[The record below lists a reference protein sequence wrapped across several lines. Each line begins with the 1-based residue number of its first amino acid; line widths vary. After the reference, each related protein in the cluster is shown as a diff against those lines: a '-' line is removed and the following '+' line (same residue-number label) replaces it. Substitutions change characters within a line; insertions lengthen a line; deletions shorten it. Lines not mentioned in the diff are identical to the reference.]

1 MRHLKRKLPIGEASF
16 SEIRKLGCYY
26 VDKTPHVQKLIDD
39 GKYWFLS
46 RPRRFGKSLL
56 VSTLK
61 ELFEGN
67 EKLFQGL
74 HIHDQWDWNTKYPV
88 IRLSFDAEYGEPDLL
103 HNEFYDQLDILERV
117 ADIDSALPVRTAPG
131 RLRNLIFE
139 LHRRTGQQIVLLVD
153 EYDKPIL
160 DSLDNPKQAVANRN
174 YLRALY
180 GMIKGCAE
188 QIRFVFITGISMY
201 SKVSLFS
208 GMNILQDISLD
219 PEYATVCGYT
229 ETDIDTVFAPE
240 LDGLDRGEMQ
250 RWYNGYDWLGAEKV
264 YNPHSIL
271 QLFRLR
277 RFEPHWYR
285 TGTPSYLY
293 RMMVEGKI
301 ITLQLSDLEMLEEE
315 LSSFELEQV
324 NLNALLF
331 QCGYLTIVDHEV
343 RSNGVYYRL
352 DYPNH
357 EVRLSL
363 NRELLRV
370 AGLSL
375 IRTEKLG
382 DLMARQLADNDF
394 AAFETELRAFYAGVP
409 NEFYHHGDVA
419 GHEGHYLSLLYACF
433 TPSGLTMRVQES
445 TAQGRSDLV
454 VLHAEQVFVLGFK
467 MVADGNLEKAA
478 NKGMRQIL
486 DQGYAEKYRTGRQQ
500 VHLLLVAC
508 KRLKRNLVEVKMQ
521 KTCMN

>member
-1 MRHLKRKLPIGEASF
+1 MNKLRLPIGEASF

-67 EKLFQGL
+67 EKLFRGL
-74 HIHDQWDWNTKYPV
+74 HIHDQWDWDTKYPV
-88 IRLSFDAEYGEPDLL
+88 IRLSLDDL
-103 HNEFYDQLDILERV
+103 YDQPGKLETHINSQLTWVEKYAGMAPSNRNNTSG
-117 ADIDSALPVRTAPG
+117 AVR
-131 RLRNLIFE
+131 LQELIFS
-139 LHRRTGQQIVLLVD
+139 LHFTTGQQVVVLVD

-160 DSLDNPKQAVANRN
+160 DLLEDPSQAKANRD
-174 YLRALY
+174 YLRGLY
-180 GMIKGCAE
+180 GVIKGCAD
-188 QIRFVFITGISMY
+188 QVGFFFVTGISMY

-250 RWYNGYDWLGAEKV
+250 RWYNGYDWLGTEKV

-277 RFEPHWYR
+277 QFKPHWYR

-301 ITLQLSDLEMLEEE
+301 STLRLRDLEMEEEE
-315 LSSFELEQV
+315 LSSFELERISR
-324 NLNALLF
+324 NALLF
-331 QCGYLTIVDHEV
+331 QCGYLTIVDHDE
-343 RSNGVYYRL
+343 RSNGVHYQL

-357 EVRLSL
+357 EVQLSL
-363 NRELLRV
+363 NRELLRA

-375 IRTEKLG
+375 SCTEKLG
-382 DLMARQLADNDF
+382 TLMAQQLADNDF
-394 AAFETELRAFYAGVP
+394 AAFERELRAFYAGIP
-409 NEFYHHGDVA
+409 NEVYHHGDVA
-419 GHEGHYLSLLYACF
+419 GYEGHYLSLLYACF
-433 TPSGLTMRVQES
+433 TSIGLTLKVQES

-454 VLHAEQVFVLGFK
+454 VLHARQVFVLEFK
-467 MVADGNLEKAA
+467 MAADGGLDKAT

-486 DQGYAEKYRTGRQQ
+486 KRGYADKYRTGRQQ
-500 VHLLLVAC
+500 VHLLSVAC
-508 KRLKRNLVEVKMQ
+508 KRKKRNLVKIQVKGI
-521 KTCMN
+521 

>member
-1 MRHLKRKLPIGEASF
+1 MLKTKRKLPIVAASF
-16 SEIRKLGCYY
+16 NNLRQRGCYY
-26 VDKTPHVQKLIDD
+26 VDKTPHIKKLVDD
-39 GKYWFLS
+39 GEYYFLS

-56 VSTLK
+56 LSTLK

-67 EKLFQGL
+67 ENLFRGL
-74 HIHDQWDWNTKYPV
+74 HIHDCWDWNIKYPV
-88 IRLSFDAEYGEPDLL
+88 IRLSFDVSYDHPDKLDSDVNQQLVRLEKSMRLESPPTPDYGD
-103 HNEFYDQLDILERV
+103 V
-117 ADIDSALPVRTAPG
+117 
-131 RLRNLIFE
+131 RLRELILNL
-139 LHRRTGQQIVLLVD
+139 HDVTRQPVVLVD

-160 DSLDNPKQAVANRN
+160 DLLLDNPQLAQANRD
-174 YLRALY
+174 YLRGLY
-180 GMIKGCAE
+180 GVIKGCAE
-188 QIRFVFITGISMY
+188 QIRFVFVTGISMY

-277 RFEPHWYR
+277 QFKPHWFR

-301 ITLQLSDLEMLEEE
+301 NTLRLRGLEMEEEE
-315 LSSFELEQV
+315 LSSFELERISR
-324 NLNALLF
+324 NALLF
-331 QCGYLTIVDHEV
+331 QCGYLTIVDHDV
-343 RSNGVYYRL
+343 RSNGVHYRL

-363 NRELLRV
+363 NRELLRA

-375 IRTEKLG
+375 SRTERLG
-382 DLMARQLADNDF
+382 DIMARQLADNDF
-394 AAFETELRAFYAGVP
+394 AAFETELRAFYAGIP
-409 NEFYHHGDVA
+409 NEVYHHGDVA
-419 GHEGHYLSLLYACF
+419 GYEGHYLSLLYACF
-433 TPSGLTMRVQES
+433 TSSGLTMRVQES
-445 TAQGRSDLV
+445 TAKGRSDLV
-454 VLHAEQVFVLGFK
+454 VLHAGQVFVLEFK
-467 MVADGNLEKAA
+467 MVADGDLEKAT
-478 NKGMRQIL
+478 NQGMQQIL
-486 DQGYAEKYRTGRQQ
+486 ERGCAEKYQTGRQQ
-500 VHLLLVAC
+500 VHLLSVAC
-508 KRLKRNLVEVKMQ
+508 QRNQRNLVEIQV
-521 KTCMN
+521 TGT